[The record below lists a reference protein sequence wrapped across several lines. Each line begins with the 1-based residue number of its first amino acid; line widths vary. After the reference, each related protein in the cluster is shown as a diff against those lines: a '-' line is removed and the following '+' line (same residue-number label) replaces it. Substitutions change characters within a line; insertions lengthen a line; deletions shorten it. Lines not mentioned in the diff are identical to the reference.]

1 MIEWIKNRIPEG
13 QYQNKT
19 EAEDETMGLIK
30 AAKDAVSSMLADQ
43 WRELSLIQNS
53 DPTRPT
59 QISYPDI
66 CM

>member
-43 WRELSLIQNS
+43 WLLEPQKSLN
-53 DPTRPT
+53 PKLG
-59 QISYPDI
+59 
-66 CM
+66 